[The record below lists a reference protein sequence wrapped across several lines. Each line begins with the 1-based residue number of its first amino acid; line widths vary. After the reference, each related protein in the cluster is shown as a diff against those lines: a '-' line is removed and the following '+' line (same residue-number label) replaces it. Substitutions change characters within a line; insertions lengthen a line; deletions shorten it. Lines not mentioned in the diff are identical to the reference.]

1 MMVSRKD
8 FKTMKKSSMLTFA
21 AVLIMSGVVTTAF
34 AGGQK
39 EQVVVP
45 PPPAGY
51 AYVWV
56 TGSRIPQRV
65 AISPIGTRTFSSLS
79 VWDRRQINQVGPGRF
94 TTEGVLRN
102 DPAVDV
108 RLNHAGGIF

>member
-1 MMVSRKD
+1 
-8 FKTMKKSSMLTFA
+8 MKIANMIKCA
-21 AVLIMSGVVTTAF
+21 AVLLIVSVIATSAF

-39 EQVVVP
+39 EHVVVAQ
-45 PPPAGY
+45 PAQHY

-56 TGSRIPQRV
+56 TGSKIPQRV
-65 AISPIGTRTFSSLS
+65 IISPIGTTTFNSLS
-79 VWDRRQINQVGPGRF
+79 VWDRRQINQIGPGHF

-108 RLNHAGGIF
+108 RLFHAGGGF

>member
-1 MMVSRKD
+1 MKISRMIK
-8 FKTMKKSSMLTFA
+8 FA
-21 AVLIMSGVVTTAF
+21 AALLILSVLATSAF

-39 EQVVVP
+39 EQVVVAQ
-45 PPPAGY
+45 PAQHY

-56 TGSRIPQRV
+56 TGSKIPQRV
-65 AISPIGTRTFSSLS
+65 IISPIGTTTFNSLT
-79 VWDRRQINQVGPGRF
+79 VWDRRQINQIGPGRF

-108 RLNHAGGIF
+108 RLFRAGGGM

>member
-1 MMVSRKD
+1 MKISRMIK
-8 FKTMKKSSMLTFA
+8 FA
-21 AVLIMSGVVTTAF
+21 TVLPVLSFVATAAF

-45 PPPAGY
+45 PPAEPY

-56 TGSRIPQRV
+56 TGSKIPQRV
-65 AISPIGTRTFSSLS
+65 KISPIGTTTFNSLS
-79 VWDRRQINQVGPGRF
+79 VWDRRQINQLGPGRF

-108 RLNHAGGIF
+108 RLNHAGGVF